1 MPKYNFTCS
10 HCGTKRHKYVSVNVE
25 TVFCKTCGGDMQ
37 RDLPNISG
45 NAQVTEVIDS
55 YTGVSLDQNHK
66 ELVKD
71 RRDQYFWEVEVP
83 RLVQTMSVETCLE
96 NGWLVYDDRGD
107 LVINKPPSK
116 R

>member
-1 MPKYNFTCS
+1 
-10 HCGTKRHKYVSVNVE
+10 
-25 TVFCKTCGGDMQ
+25 MQ